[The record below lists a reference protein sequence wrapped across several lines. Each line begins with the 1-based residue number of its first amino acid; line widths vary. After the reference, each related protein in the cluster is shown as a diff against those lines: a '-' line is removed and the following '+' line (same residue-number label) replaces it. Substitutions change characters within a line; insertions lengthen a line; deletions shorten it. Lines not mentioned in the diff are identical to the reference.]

1 MRILIFTVCLA
12 AIAYGVVRVA
22 VRYRASTGT
31 TWERVLATAEGS
43 ATVLWSYIVAAGG
56 LVMQLA
62 GQGAEIFNM
71 PEIKDGIMKL
81 LKPEWVGG
89 FLFLIGVMTVIA
101 RLRTLIEKDTGTG

>member
-1 MRILIFTVCLA
+1 
-12 AIAYGVVRVA
+12 
-22 VRYRASTGT
+22 
-31 TWERVLATAEGS
+31 
-43 ATVLWSYIVAAGG
+43 
-56 LVMQLA
+56 MQLA

-71 PEIKDGIMKL
+71 PEIKDGITTL